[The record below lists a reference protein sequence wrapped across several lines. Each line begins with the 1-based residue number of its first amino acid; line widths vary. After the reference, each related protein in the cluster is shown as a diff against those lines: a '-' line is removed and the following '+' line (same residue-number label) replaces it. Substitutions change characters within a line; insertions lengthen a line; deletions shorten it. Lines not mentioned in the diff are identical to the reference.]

1 MFDKYKN
8 YRIIGV
14 IVVIVA
20 IAVLFAANI
29 RIRSVRQYRSD
40 ANNLVQEQQSISD
53 LLNSTTKDEV
63 DNKESSATRD
73 DGAGDDNNPSDDT
86 DMMSEMFNN
95 SSEQEN
101 EKDDTGN
108 SDYNAGAGENVV
120 VSDNVSI
127 NDDNSQSGGDSQ
139 NSSSTGGEDISKDD
153 NSDSG
158 SDKADKKP
166 AIISCTIEIRC
177 DEATA
182 KKSSIDN
189 PGIRELI
196 PDSGI
201 ILGQISYSGFEGISA
216 YDVLSAAANM
226 NGISVDTKWTT
237 QYGGVYVTA
246 IAGLEEMMVGRWS
259 GWMYSVNGKVP
270 MKTASSYNVENGDA
284 IVWYYYAP

>member
-1 MFDKYKN
+1 MFDKYKK

-14 IVVIVA
+14 IVVIAA

-53 LLNSTTKDEV
+53 LLNSTTKDAV

-86 DMMSEMFNN
+86 DIMSEMFNN

-101 EKDDTGN
+101 EKEDTGN

-120 VSDNVSI
+120 VSDNVST
-127 NDDNSQSGGDSQ
+127 NDDNSQSGDSQ

-201 ILGQISYSGFEGISA
+201 ILGQISYSGYEGISA

-270 MKTASSYNVENGDA
+270 MTTASSYNVENGDA

>member
-1 MFDKYKN
+1 MFDKYKK

-20 IAVLFAANI
+20 IIVLFAANI
-29 RIRSVRQYRSD
+29 RIRSVKQYRSD
-40 ANNLVQEQQSISD
+40 ADNLAQEQQSISD
-53 LLNSTTKDEV
+53 LLNSTTKDEA
-63 DNKESSATRD
+63 DNKESSAARQ
-73 DGAGDDNNPSDDT
+73 DGAGGDNNPSDDT
-86 DMMSEMFNN
+86 DIMSEMFNN

-101 EKDDTGN
+101 VKDDTGS
-108 SDYNAGAGENVV
+108 SDYNAGAGESAVG
-120 VSDNVSI
+120 SDNVSR
-127 NDDNSQSGGDSQ
+127 NDDNSQSGGNSQ
-139 NSSSTGGEDISKDD
+139 NSSSIGGEDISKD
-153 NSDSG
+153 NNADSG
-158 SDKADKKP
+158 SDKADKPP

-189 PGIRELI
+189 PGIKELI
-196 PDSGI
+196 PDSGV
-201 ILGQISYSGFEGISA
+201 ILSQVSYSGYEGMNV
-216 YDVLSAAANM
+216 YDVLSAVANM

-270 MKTASSYNVENGDA
+270 MTTASSYSVENGDT

>member
-1 MFDKYKN
+1 
-8 YRIIGV
+8 
-14 IVVIVA
+14 
-20 IAVLFAANI
+20 
-29 RIRSVRQYRSD
+29 
-40 ANNLVQEQQSISD
+40 
-53 LLNSTTKDEV
+53 
-63 DNKESSATRD
+63 
-73 DGAGDDNNPSDDT
+73 
-86 DMMSEMFNN
+86 MFNN

-201 ILGQISYSGFEGISA
+201 ILGQISYSGYEGISA

-270 MKTASSYNVENGDA
+270 MTTASSYKWKMEMLLCG
-284 IVWYYYAP
+284 IIMHHSLYYEVYHMY

>member
-1 MFDKYKN
+1 MFDKYKK

-29 RIRSVRQYRSD
+29 RIRSVKQYRSD
-40 ANNLVQEQQSISD
+40 ADNLAKEQQGISD
-53 LLNSTTKDEV
+53 LLNSTTKDAA
-63 DNKESSATRD
+63 DNKESSAARN
-73 DGAGDDNNPSDDT
+73 DGAGGDNNPSDDT
-86 DMMSEMFNN
+86 DIMSEMFNN

-101 EKDDTGN
+101 KKDDTGS

-120 VSDNVSI
+120 VSDNVSA
-127 NDDNSQSGGDSQ
+127 NDDNSQSGGNSQ

-153 NSDSG
+153 NGG
-158 SDKADKKP
+158 SDKADKP
-166 AIISCTIEIRC
+166 AAVISCTIEIRC

-196 PDSGI
+196 PDSGV
-201 ILGQISYSGFEGISA
+201 ILGQISYSGYEGMSA

-270 MKTASSYNVENGDA
+270 MTTASSYSVENGDT

>member
-1 MFDKYKN
+1 M
-8 YRIIGV
+8 
-14 IVVIVA
+14 
-20 IAVLFAANI
+20 
-29 RIRSVRQYRSD
+29 
-40 ANNLVQEQQSISD
+40 LVQEKMS
-53 LLNSTTKDEV
+53 LLV
-63 DNKESSATRD
+63 IMSAPMTITAR
-73 DGAGDDNNPSDDT
+73 
-86 DMMSEMFNN
+86 
-95 SSEQEN
+95 
-101 EKDDTGN
+101 
-108 SDYNAGAGENVV
+108 VV
-120 VSDNVSI
+120 EIVRIAVVQVARTFLRMI
-127 NDDNSQSGGDSQ
+127 
-139 NSSSTGGEDISKDD
+139 IH
-153 NSDSG
+153 DSG

-201 ILGQISYSGFEGISA
+201 ILGQISYSGYEGISA

-270 MKTASSYNVENGDA
+270 MTTASSYNVENGDA

>member
-1 MFDKYKN
+1 MFDKNKK

-86 DMMSEMFNN
+86 DIMSEMFNN

-127 NDDNSQSGGDSQ
+127 NDYNSQSGGDSQ
-139 NSSSTGGEDISKDD
+139 NSSTGGEDISKDD

-201 ILGQISYSGFEGISA
+201 ILGQISYSGYEGISA

-270 MKTASSYNVENGDA
+270 MTTASSYNVENGDA